1 AAAGGHNLLLVG
13 PPGAGKTMLAQRLP
27 SILPPLSHAEALE
40 CTTIFSVAG
49 LMHGRGLL
57 RTRPFRAPHHTVSMA
72 GMVGGGELVRPGE
85 VSLAHNGVLFLD
97 ELPEFRR
104 SCLETLR
111 QPLEDKRLTL
121 VRAKRVVTYPAAFML
136 VASMNPCPCGHF
148 GDKERVC
155 ACPPNRIAQ
164 YRARISG
171 PLYDRFDMHVWVGVA
186 AYKSLRGAAEGPA
199 SVSLR

>member
-1 AAAGGHNLLLVG
+1 EVSVPRATGGESALAGGVSVRGPATLADAAAFVRGEHELSPAAPAEDAAPAECGDLDYRDVRGLEGVIKAVEVAAAGGHNLLLVG

-121 VRAKRVVTYPAAFML
+121 VRAKRVVTY
-136 VASMNPCPCGHF
+136 
-148 GDKERVC
+148 
-155 ACPPNRIAQ
+155 
-164 YRARISG
+164 
-171 PLYDRFDMHVWVGVA
+171 
-186 AYKSLRGAAEGPA
+186 
-199 SVSLR
+199 